1 MALAERLIKQFDY
14 YILSI
19 RLIYSYSLF
28 FCLFSFQF
36 HDDINFPS
44 KIYESR
50 EYTNRYQFQFFICN
64 LSQNVPLAILVFQTY
79 RFCFDLDIKK
89 KKVLK
94 TIPFCCCLNCMIE
107 A

>member
-50 EYTNRYQFQFFICN
+50 EYTNIYQFQFFICN

-79 RFCFDLDIKK
+79 RFCFDLYKK
-89 KKVLK
+89 KKGFKNYTFLLLLK
-94 TIPFCCCLNCMIE
+94 LHD
-107 A
+107 

>member
-1 MALAERLIKQFDY
+1 MILVHIYGHSCKRKREGIWMALAERILNKLIKQFDY

-36 HDDINFPS
+36 HDDINFPP
-44 KIYESR
+44 KIYELR
-50 EYTNRYQFQFFICN
+50 EDTNIYQFQFFICN

-79 RFCFDLDIKK
+79 RF
-89 KKVLK
+89 VL
-94 TIPFCCCLNCMIE
+94 I
-107 A
+107 